1 MVGTSTPNLG
11 YFGSDGIPRPI
22 LRHRPSS
29 LIHAQPQSR
38 SSSIASARS
47 IPRRRTSSASLT
59 SIDTVLS
66 TIAEPARLLQRRDNW
81 QSLQEVAGDKDD
93 EDEEDE
99 DEDEGGGGGLGKS
112 HVSIRRLSVLPS
124 VGAKSVRGLFGHQ
137 ASPSP
142 LRATFGKRDPSL
154 TRSGSSILDGGDL
167 TLSPKSTTPR
177 QLEDGPDDGG
187 IFDSGQLSPK
197 STGKSPFRAQT
208 AEEDLPF
215 SENVPKPAPDP
226 KPSKRLKNPGL
237 WPPSLVT
244 ISVFKCA
251 VAYFI
256 ASLFTFVP
264 ALSRLLSRESM
275 TDIHGRVTWK
285 PADQAHM
292 VATIVV
298 YFNPAKTLGNMF
310 LSTRYCIVLT
320 FITSIAS
327 LFCMGTVLLFDHFS
341 PSHGHSWDLVSE
353 MGDWVMCVVWI
364 GGTLGLL
371 AWGKLY
377 VGNPSWNGGCS
388 MAAMLL
394 YNVVIRDGALPKLA
408 ETLEIIAIGVC
419 ITNLVNYTVF
429 PLSATSRL
437 QSSISK
443 TLSSFSTL
451 LDILTSTFLLEKTI
465 IKEDRTSIKDAIKAH
480 AVSFKTLKSD
490 LSEARHESAVD
501 ERIRGKKLRLYE
513 AAVASLGRL
522 AQHLGGLRSCTRL
535 QESLIRASKE
545 GKVSWDFDTQTN
557 IDSPIFSISAL
568 PPVDGP
574 RKESV
579 REDDVETSVR
589 LFLEFRKSAGAQM
602 ISLNDCCDEALE
614 TVAALSRSDPT
625 QVNLSAVRTKLADTL
640 RSFRFITSRA
650 IKEVYAGPVEDDDE
664 AKEKEKGREE
674 GQRSGSDLSQLA
686 DGPNETV
693 FWIYFFLFTY
703 EEFARE
709 IIFLLD
715 TMQELAV
722 SHTPSIWDHI
732 KHVFGRKRGRK
743 EGRGD
748 YIYKQLQ
755 NLVPIDPSKLQ
766 PPLCPGNSRDA
777 TSASSNATPKR
788 APLFERM
795 KRAWW
800 YFGERLAEPDMR
812 YAIRTGLGGAML
824 ALPAYTHMGR
834 DYFLEYRGEW
844 ALIAYLAAM
853 SQTVGQT
860 NYLSLARI
868 FGTIIGGTC
877 AVIFT
882 KLFPENP
889 IMLPIC
895 GFFISMPCFYI
906 ITQLPAYNNAGR
918 FILLTYNL
926 SCLYEY
932 NSRGEVSVE
941 LIAFRRSTSVIAGV
955 IWAGIVS
962 RYWWPF
968 TARQDFCLDL
978 SYLYSKLVT
987 TYSKGVDTEGD
998 NLGDDSSDDSD
1009 DEGDVGETT
1018 PLSAPWSVGH
1028 QHLSSSVRQFMAMEL
1043 HLQSQLDYLRGL
1055 LAQTKNEPRLKGP
1068 FAYGFYHEVLLSCE
1082 RVLDRLH
1089 SMRCVTTR
1097 DEWNDDMRQAFIF
1110 PVNKERREMA
1120 GNVIL
1125 YFYTLSAGLRLRT
1138 PVPPYLPPAED
1149 ARKRLVNAIRGLEV
1163 VKRRKLKSGG
1173 RHLLFFAY
1181 ALAMQEVIAELDFL
1195 GKMLQDAYGVISHP
1209 TVGSFE
1215 DLFVSPKGKGRNR
1228 RRRGYE
1234 RGNSRYGSLSHDA

>member
-1 MVGTSTPNLG
+1 MVGTTPTG

-29 LIHAQPQSR
+29 LAHPQSR

-47 IPRRRTSSASLT
+47 IPRRASSSSFTSSV
-59 SIDTVLS
+59 DTVLS
-66 TIAEPARLLQRRDNW
+66 TIPEPAARSWQRERRDNW
-81 QSLQEVAGDKDD
+81 QSLEEVAGD
-93 EDEEDE
+93 EHHGEEEGEEEDQ
-99 DEDEGGGGGLGKS
+99 GLGKS
-112 HVSIRRLSVLPS
+112 HISIRRLSVLPS
-124 VGAKSVRGLFGHQ
+124 AGARSVRGLFGHQ

-142 LRATFGKRDPSL
+142 SPLRTTFSKRDPSL
-154 TRSGSSILDGGDL
+154 TPSSSILDGDL
-167 TLSPKSTTPR
+167 SLSPRSTTPR
-177 QLEDGPDDGG
+177 QLEDGPAE
-187 IFDSGQLSPK
+187 IFDTGQQVSPK
-197 STGKSPFRAQT
+197 STTPFRVQT
-208 AEEDLPF
+208 ADGLPF
-215 SENVPKPAPDP
+215 IDNVHKPAPEP
-226 KPSKRLKNPGL
+226 KPSKRLKTAGL
-237 WPPSLVT
+237 WPPSPVA
-244 ISVFKCA
+244 ISVFKCS

-264 ALSRLLSRESM
+264 ALSRILSRESM

-298 YFNPAKTLGNMF
+298 YFNPAKTLGHMF
-310 LSTRYCIVLT
+310 LSTRYCILLT
-320 FITSIAS
+320 LITSLAS
-327 LFCMGTVLLFDHFS
+327 LFCMATVLLFDHFS
-341 PSHGHSWDLVSE
+341 PSHGRTWDGVSE
-353 MGDWVMCVVWI
+353 LGDWVMCVLWI

-377 VGNPSWNGGCS
+377 VANPSWNGGCS

-437 QSSISK
+437 QLSISK

-465 IKEDRTSIKDAIKAH
+465 IKENRTSIKDAIKAH
-480 AVSFKTLKSD
+480 AASFKTLKTD

-501 ERIRGKKLRLYE
+501 VRIRGKKLRLYE

-522 AQHLGGLRSCTRL
+522 AQHLGGLRSCTSL

-545 GKVSWDFDTQTN
+545 GKVSWDFDAQTN
-557 IDSPIFSISAL
+557 VDSPIFSISAL

-574 RKESV
+574 RRESV
-579 REDDVETSVR
+579 RETDDVETSVR

-614 TVAALSRSDPT
+614 TVAAFSRFDVDASP
-625 QVNLSAVRTKLADTL
+625 VNLSAVRTKLADTL

-650 IKEVYAGPVEDDDE
+650 IKEVYAGPVEDDE
-664 AKEKEKGREE
+664 VEKEKEKETEKG
-674 GQRSGSDLSQLA
+674 RSGSDLSQLA

-715 TMQELAV
+715 TMQELGV

-743 EGRGD
+743 EGRGE

-777 TSASSNATPKR
+777 TSPSSNPTPKR
-788 APLFERM
+788 TPLFERI

-800 YFGERLAEPDMR
+800 YFGERIAEPDLR

-824 ALPAYTHMGR
+824 ALPAYTHWGR

-889 IMLPIC
+889 IVLPIL

-941 LIAFRRSTSVIAGV
+941 LIAFRRSTSVIVGV
-955 IWAGIVS
+955 IWAGLVS

-968 TARQDFCLDL
+968 TARQEFRMGLSDFCLDL

-987 TYSKGVDTEGD
+987 TYSKGVDSEEVD
-998 NLGDDSSDDSD
+998 SSDDSSDDSE
-1009 DEGDVGETT
+1009 DERDVGETT

-1149 ARKRLVNAIRGLEV
+1149 ARKRLVKAIRGLEV

-1195 GKMLQDAYGVISHP
+1195 GRMLQDAYGVISHP
-1209 TVGSFE
+1209 TVSSFE
-1215 DLFVSPKGKGRNR
+1215 DLFVSPKGKGRRR
-1228 RRRGYE
+1228 RRRGDE
-1234 RGNSRYGSLSHDA
+1234 RSNRYGSLSRDV